1 MLILRVEVAFGKVL
15 KKIRLEMGLSQEKL
29 ALLCELDRTYIGLL
43 ERGQRKPTITTI
55 FTIAENLDVKPSSLI
70 TEVELMTSK

>member
-1 MLILRVEVAFGKVL
+1 MRVEVAFGKVL